1 MKFATVAATLALS
14 SSLATHAIAD
24 ERQVVVLNLR
34 GNASL
39 QPWPEGTRAVIA
51 ELAASDDQVLVRP
64 SASSTFA
71 ALMSELEKAAAE
83 DQTVGAVCVGK
94 SGSAGI
100 AYVWVNGGASA
111 VRVEDDLREGAVAE
125 GAVALRV
132 TEILHIQN
140 LELPGTRRD
149 KKPEERPPAPAAP
162 QQPPPEAK
170 HGPPAFTTWLGAGLL
185 TSSDASGPVP
195 MASFGARVPLS
206 PFVAVEATALGSF
219 GWLKVQTDAGRA
231 EVSMQSL
238 TLHAVLD
245 PWAEAPAS
253 LSFGIGGGATWVSEL
268 GTPSRGYVNLYDSTT
283 VGLVSARIGGILRGE
298 HLSLVGY
305 AEPGVLLPA
314 VTLLADGR
322 ELAEL
327 GRPWF
332 SAMLG
337 LGFSP

>member
-1 MKFATVAATLALS
+1 MKLATVAATVALS

-51 ELAASDDQVLVRP
+51 ELSASDDLVLVRP
-64 SASSTFA
+64 SSSSTFT
-71 ALMSELEKAAAE
+71 ALMSELEKAATE
-83 DQTVGAVCVGK
+83 DQAVGAVCVGK

-111 VRVEDDLREGAVAE
+111 IRVEDDLREGAVAE

-132 TEILHIQN
+132 TEILHVRN
-140 LELPGTRRD
+140 VELPGTKRE
-149 KKPEERPPAPAAP
+149 KKTPPPGPVRPPPAP
-162 QQPPPEAK
+162 PPEPDR
-170 HGPPAFTTWLGAGLL
+170 GPPAFTTWLGAGLL

-195 MASFGARVPLS
+195 TASFGARVPVHSL
-206 PFVAVEATALGSF
+206 VALEGAATGSF
-219 GWLKVQTDAGRA
+219 GWLKVSTDAGRA

-253 LSFGIGGGATWVSEL
+253 LSLGFGGGAVFASEL
-268 GTPSRGYVNLYDSTT
+268 GTPSPGYAGLYDSTI
-283 VGLVSARIGGILRGE
+283 VGMVSARFGGVLRGE
-298 HLSLVGY
+298 HLSLVAH
-305 AEPGVLLPA
+305 AEPGLLVPA
-314 VTLLADGR
+314 VTLNADGR
-322 ELAEL
+322 ALAEL